1 VGQDGALRRPAGGRE
16 RSLVEEDSHSQS
28 GSILDSRTYGCMYLV
43 AEKDRAVPV
52 KVQER
57 MVAAVPGMQSL
68 RVPCGHSPFL
78 SHPVETVE
86 VIVKGA
92 ELQGGLK
99 ASI

>member
-1 VGQDGALRRPAGGRE
+1 MAASEMKVP
-16 RSLVEEDSHSQS
+16 S
-28 GSILDSRTYGCMYLV
+28 MYLV